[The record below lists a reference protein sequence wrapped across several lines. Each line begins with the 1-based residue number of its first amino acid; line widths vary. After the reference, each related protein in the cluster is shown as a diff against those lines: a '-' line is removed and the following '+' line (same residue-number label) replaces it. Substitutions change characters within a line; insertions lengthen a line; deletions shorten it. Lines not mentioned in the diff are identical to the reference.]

1 MTTMD
6 ITRQTEAEGLARARE
21 LVQMILRDWD
31 WMTWNELLA
40 DDIVLSLKL
49 GSVGNSR
56 LGDFGAVDGE
66 LQIVGVED
74 AKRALM
80 SIYSE
85 LKNGFSITTEI
96 VGGYDVALLGNFVV
110 RATKEDSEASS
121 SPIVLYMAF
130 NSEGEIEKMTIAAID
145 LNPLAKAIRTAAQSG
160 SYHLS

>member
-1 MTTMD
+1 MSTMD
-6 ITRQTEAEGLARARE
+6 ITRQTEAEGLAHARE

-40 DDIVLSLKL
+40 DAIVLSLKL

-66 LQIVGVED
+66 LQIAGVAD
-74 AKRALM
+74 AKRALK

-96 VGGYDVALLGNFVV
+96 VSGYDVALPGNFVV
-110 RATKEDSEASS
+110 RTTKEDSEASS
-121 SPIVLYMAF
+121 LPIVLYMAF
-130 NSEGEIEKMTIAAID
+130 NSEGEIEKMTIPAID
-145 LNPLAKAIRTAAQSG
+145 LNPLAKAIRAAAQSG